1 MKQNTPKN
9 PYNSPEANLRQT
21 MNTPTELKHSG
32 LGIASFIMSLICGL
46 GLFVIVFIASM
57 MSLNGEMDE
66 TSSAAMIIGL
76 AMFVF
81 LGLEFIALIL
91 GIVGWTQKDR
101 KSVFGILGT
110 VFSAVVI
117 VGMIGLIAIGLT
129 IG

>member
-1 MKQNTPKN
+1 MEQNKPVN

-21 MNTPTELKHSG
+21 INIPTELKHSG

-46 GLFVIVFIASM
+46 GLFVIVFIAGM
-57 MSLNGEMDE
+57 MSLNEEMDE

-117 VGMIGLIAIGLT
+117 VGMIGLIALGLAMD
-129 IG
+129 